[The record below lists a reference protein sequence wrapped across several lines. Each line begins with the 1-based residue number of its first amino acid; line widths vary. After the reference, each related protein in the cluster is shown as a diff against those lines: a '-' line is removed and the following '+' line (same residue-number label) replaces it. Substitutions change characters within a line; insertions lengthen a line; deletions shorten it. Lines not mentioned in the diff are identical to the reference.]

1 MNINH
6 VQTMSR
12 VEFCKSLSRRQILN
26 SQKYIINSKF
36 VKVEKIEEQRVT
48 LTLDNIINYKILSN
62 IIDSKDYRLIYNLD
76 ETSYEHSIEYSSE
89 LKLKNNN
96 YNNDIHSIIKRTS
109 IRMSLLSC
117 ICLYWSSIKS
127 MIVTQR
133 KKISIDVILR
143 ISTTTTIKYK
153 ENGFFDE
160 FLFYKLLKTSFI
172 KDIKRK

>member
-6 VQTMSR
+6 VQTISR
-12 VEFCKSLSRRQILN
+12 VEFCKSLNRRQILN

-48 LTLDNIINYKILSN
+48 LTLDNILNYYKTLSK

-96 YNNDIHSIIKRTS
+96 YNKDIHSIIKRTPM
-109 IRMSLLSC
+109 RMSLLSY
-117 ICLYWSSIKS
+117 ICLYWSLIKS
-127 MIVTQR
+127 IIVIQR
-133 KKISIDVILR
+133 KKISTNVILR
-143 ISTTTTIKYK
+143 I
-153 ENGFFDE
+153 
-160 FLFYKLLKTSFI
+160 
-172 KDIKRK
+172 